1 MVHKE
6 LSYAEANAPYSRGI
20 MTAVS
25 PVVKPI
31 SLMRLAP
38 GSVVTIQDVSW
49 EEFESQMIPVTI
61 EQAWQVGS
69 VQALEEFENEI
80 NSTYF

>member
-1 MVHKE
+1 
-6 LSYAEANAPYSRGI
+6 
-20 MTAVS
+20 
-25 PVVKPI
+25 
-31 SLMRLAP
+31 MRLAP